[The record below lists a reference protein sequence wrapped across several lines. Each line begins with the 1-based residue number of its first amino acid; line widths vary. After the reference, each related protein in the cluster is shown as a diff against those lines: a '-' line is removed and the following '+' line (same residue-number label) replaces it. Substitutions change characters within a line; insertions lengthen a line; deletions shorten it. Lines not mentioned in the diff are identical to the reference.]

1 MMVAMSK
8 KWRVIDT
15 GGNNGFVNM
24 AIDEA
29 IMAGIRQGIAP
40 ATVRFYRWNPPA
52 VTIGYFQDI
61 HREID
66 LAKCTELGVDVV
78 RRLTGGRA
86 VLHHREV
93 TYSMAC
99 PEDDPV
105 ASGTVV
111 QSYLRISQGLLA
123 GVKSLG
129 VPAELVPHGGQKGA
143 ALSAACF
150 EAPSWYELVVDG
162 KKLIGSAQTRK
173 QGIMLQ
179 HGSLPLEMD
188 EGLLADIICF
198 SSDLE
203 RDIFKR
209 RFSEKAVAL
218 NNCLA
223 VPITYEQATAALT
236 QGLEQALKVELVAGD
251 LTDYEQELAQEL
263 TNKYKS
269 MEWNHGAGKR
279 KLR

>member
-1 MMVAMSK
+1 
-8 KWRVIDT
+8 
-15 GGNNGFVNM
+15 
-24 AIDEA
+24 
-29 IMAGIRQGIAP
+29 MAGIRQGISP
-40 ATVRFYRWNPPA
+40 ATVRFYRWNPLA
-52 VTIGYFQDI
+52 VTMGYFQDI

-66 LAKCTELGVDVV
+66 LTKCTELGVCVV

-93 TYSMAC
+93 TYSIAC
-99 PEDDPV
+99 PETDPV
-105 ASGTVV
+105 AGGRVV

-129 VPAELVPHGGQKGA
+129 VSAELVPHGGQKEA
-143 ALSAACF
+143 SLSAACF

-188 EGLLADIICF
+188 EELLADIIYF
-198 SSDLE
+198 SSDRE

-209 RFSEKAVAL
+209 RFLGKAVAL

-223 VPITYEQATAALT
+223 APVTHGQVTAALT
-236 QGLEQALKVELVAGD
+236 QGLEQALGVELVAGD
-251 LTDYEQELAQEL
+251 LTYCEQELAGEL
-263 TNKYKS
+263 ANKYKS
-269 MEWNHGAGKR
+269 IEWNHGAGKR